1 MSVVSDISKILIK
14 NNLHK
19 GAFSY
24 KKPICARV
32 AYPFV
37 LLSKIQIRG
46 FGICPCTFLRPGV
59 VAAVVVHLATQEAGK
74 VVNGIVDCFDV
85 LLGCK

>member
-1 MSVVSDISKILIK
+1 MSVVSDMSKILIK
-14 NNLHK
+14 NHLHK

-37 LLSKIQIRG
+37 LL
-46 FGICPCTFLRPGV
+46 FFCPKFKF
-59 VAAVVVHLATQEAGK
+59 AVSAFALTPFYAQGS
-74 VVNGIVDCFDV
+74 
-85 LLGCK
+85 